1 MTQRD
6 DRQLTINREAR
17 LYVFPCGSSG
27 YSCLGFDVAEW
38 RMRAVAAWLGKPALV
53 PDAAPGSDAHLAAY
67 LACMDAGRAHHA
79 ATGAR
84 CPAELSPAL
93 HGLEGSRVEVTEA
106 DSTQR
111 RFIVGKSTGWMPSH
125 LEVARRDSSGGPAA
139 FIPDGATVRLLYP
152 VHAARAA

>member
-6 DRQLTINREAR
+6 DRHPTINREAR
-17 LYVFPCGSSG
+17 LYVFPCGSG
-27 YSCLGFDVAEW
+27 YSCLGFDVAER
-38 RMRAVAAWLGKPALV
+38 RMRAVAAWLGKHELP
-53 PDAAPGSDAHLAAY
+53 PHPAPGSPEHLAAY
-67 LACMDAGRAHHA
+67 LVCMEAGQAHHA

-93 HGLEGSRVEVTEA
+93 RGHEGWRVEVTEA
-106 DSTQR
+106 DGNRR
-111 RFIVGKSTGWMPSH
+111 RFIVGKSTGWMPCH

-139 FIPDGATVRLLYP
+139 FIPEGATVRPLHP